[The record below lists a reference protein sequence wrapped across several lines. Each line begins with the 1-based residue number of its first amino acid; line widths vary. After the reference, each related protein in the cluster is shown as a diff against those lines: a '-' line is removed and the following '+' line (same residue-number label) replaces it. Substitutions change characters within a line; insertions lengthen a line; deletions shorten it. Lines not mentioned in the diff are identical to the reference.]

1 VERPQW
7 DAIRGVI
14 DDLQRTMEKAAEF
27 RREAM
32 EVTGT
37 AWSDDRLV
45 KAVVG
50 PRGQLIELEIDP
62 RVYRTPNSKALAAS
76 ILATVKAAVEDAN
89 KKSRDIMERAM
100 PKDRGLGLLGKTDF
114 DVMLENHD
122 ADLPKALKKKDE
134 QEGGHGYIS

>member
-1 VERPQW
+1 MERPQW